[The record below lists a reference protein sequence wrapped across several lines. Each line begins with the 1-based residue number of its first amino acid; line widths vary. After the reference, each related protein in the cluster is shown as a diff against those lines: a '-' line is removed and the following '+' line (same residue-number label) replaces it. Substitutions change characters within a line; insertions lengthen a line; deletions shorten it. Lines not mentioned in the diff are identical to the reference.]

1 MIPAT
6 IEKLIVTAL
15 LMTKIN
21 LDPYLKEC
29 VIVLVRD
36 FLVCL
41 GTDQSGIVL
50 YKNDISASRI

>member
-1 MIPAT
+1 MIKKMIPAT

-29 VIVLVRD
+29 VIVLVH
-36 FLVCL
+36 
-41 GTDQSGIVL
+41 
-50 YKNDISASRI
+50 RII